1 MFLGKYLKIIVIIE
15 NLLLT
20 ILFNIVIVIGN
31 LKISK
36 ISVPGLNIIIWIIY
50 YIFIIIFIYIK
61 NNPLNNLFIKNKIK
75 SILIIT
81 RKHLILIGLILLVFL
96 IIDLFCPKDY
106 LKIYFI
112 DVDQGD
118 CSFIITPQ
126 NKTILIDGGNNEN
139 YDYGKNV
146 VVPFIL
152 KSGIGK
158 VDYIII
164 SHFDSDHV
172 GGLFAVME
180 DLNVGRVIISA
191 QGESSENFET
201 FNDIVKENK
210 IQVIVAKKGDRIQI
224 ENDLYVDVLWPN
236 ASKLISEN
244 VLNNNSIVCKLH
256 YKSFSM
262 LFTGDIEEIAERQ
275 ILAEYRNNMQ
285 ILDSTILKVGHHGSK
300 TSSTQEFVN
309 IVKPKIALIGVG
321 KNNKFGHP
329 NMEILERLKNSGSK
343 IYRTDKF
350 GEISVIVDSKGRIKI
365 EKFVQWIS
373 FDNK

>member
-1 MFLGKYLKIIVIIE
+1 
-15 NLLLT
+15 
-20 ILFNIVIVIGN
+20 
-31 LKISK
+31 
-36 ISVPGLNIIIWIIY
+36 
-50 YIFIIIFIYIK
+50 
-61 NNPLNNLFIKNKIK
+61 
-75 SILIIT
+75 
-81 RKHLILIGLILLVFL
+81 
-96 IIDLFCPKDY
+96 
-106 LKIYFI
+106 
-112 DVDQGD
+112 
-118 CSFIITPQ
+118 
-126 NKTILIDGGNNEN
+126 
-139 YDYGKNV
+139 
-146 VVPFIL
+146 
-152 KSGIGK
+152 
-158 VDYIII
+158 
-164 SHFDSDHV
+164 
-172 GGLFAVME
+172 ME
-180 DLNVGRVIISA
+180 ELNVGRVIISA

-201 FNDIVKENK
+201 FNDIVKANK

-224 ENDLYVDVLWPN
+224 ENDLYLDVLWPN

-275 ILAEYRNNMQ
+275 ILAEYRKNMQ